1 MEYDLAE
8 EIVKEFFQLRLKMY
22 SYITDNDYIYKK
34 ANDTKRCVRK
44 HKPKFED
51 YKNCRENN
59 GVNRNFIQEAE
70 E

>member
-1 MEYDLAE
+1 
-8 EIVKEFFQLRLKMY
+8 MY

-59 GVNRNFIQEAE
+59 GVNRNFIHKAE